1 MVEQSHVVWPPGY
14 EPENCR
20 VHVQNELT
28 MTAKPES
35 VWAWLIR
42 ARLWPTWY
50 PNSSN
55 VQFLSGISP
64 DLALR
69 TKFRWKTFGITIQST
84 VMEFVPCERLA
95 WDAHGTGL
103 DAYHAWLIQKTDQG
117 CRVVTEENQGGA
129 LATLNSTL
137 RPNQMKKMHQ
147 LWLERL
153 SEKASSGLPPT
164 P

>member
-1 MVEQSHVVWPPGY
+1 MNQTRILWPSGY
-14 EPENCR
+14 EPENCS
-20 VHVQNELT
+20 VHVQNELAT
-28 MTAKPES
+28 TAKPEL

-42 ARLWPTWY
+42 AQLWPTWY
-50 PNSSN
+50 PNSSD
-55 VQFLSGISP
+55 VQFLSGTPP
-64 DLALR
+64 DLALG
-69 TKFRWKTFGITIQST
+69 TKFRWKTFGLTIQST
-84 VMEFVPCERLA
+84 VLEFVPYERLG

-117 CRVVTEENQGGA
+117 CHVVTEENQGGS
-129 LATLNSTL
+129 LARLNKTL

-153 SEKASSGLPPT
+153 SEKATGGTPPK